1 MSGQT
6 ISEAE
11 ICLQEQLE
19 SSEIEAA
26 SSDVV
31 AEQGSSHEILKRA
44 NQVGETGF
52 WNCSS
57 VKSRK
62 NDTSLNEAIFNKKR
76 SQKIIQAL
84 DEAKFSSFH
93 LSVILVA
100 GFGFMVDSYN
110 FFCINMCTKLLG
122 RIYYTKSS
130 CSQINGGS
138 FSCIIKS
145 PGQLPINQNV
155 AVSCL
160 SLAGAL
166 VGQVVGGRMGD
177 IYGRKFVFTT
187 SLLTMMLASTSSGM
201 SYGTDA
207 NGVVGTL
214 CFWRFVLGIG
224 VGANYP
230 AISVL
235 ASEYASSFRRGTL
248 VAFVFAMQGLGYL
261 VACAVVIFVITIFD
275 GAYGGTDCS
284 SFQTG
289 HCYPMTALGAS
300 EGEAQRNLW
309 AQHGSVLKPSD
320 DYVWRIVV
328 SFGALPAAIILHYLG
343 SIPES
348 PRFTALVQGRV
359 LQAAREM
366 DEFMGR
372 SDLSADDVPD
382 SDAAP
387 TAASHIALSADE
399 LARPP
404 VTLREF
410 VFSKDPNFV
419 AQLAGCAG
427 TWFFLDVAFYS
438 QSLFQKDVFS
448 SIGWLPVA
456 NDMTALG
463 EMYNI
468 AKAQAIISL
477 SSTIPGLLATVYT
490 VDYLG
495 RRDVQLMGF
504 FFMTTLM
511 ALLSGFYIALLNG
524 ALPSFIAMY
533 VFTFF
538 VANFGPNST
547 TFIIPSELFPAHFR
561 CTCNGLCAA
570 FGKLG
575 AIVGS
580 AGFLYASQLPTANP
594 PGVGLQPALGILA
607 GTSFMGLALTAWLTP
622 ETIGQTLEALSS
634 GKADERADSAPTGP
648 VVFRVRA

>member
-248 VAFVFAMQGLGYL
+248 VAFVFAMQGLG
-261 VACAVVIFVITIFD
+261 
-275 GAYGGTDCS
+275 
-284 SFQTG
+284 
-289 HCYPMTALGAS
+289 
-300 EGEAQRNLW
+300 
-309 AQHGSVLKPSD
+309 
-320 DYVWRIVV
+320 
-328 SFGALPAAIILHYLG
+328 
-343 SIPES
+343 
-348 PRFTALVQGRV
+348 
-359 LQAAREM
+359 
-366 DEFMGR
+366 
-372 SDLSADDVPD
+372 LSR
-382 SDAAP
+382 
-387 TAASHIALSADE
+387 ALS
-399 LARPP
+399 
-404 VTLREF
+404 
-410 VFSKDPNFV
+410 
-419 AQLAGCAG
+419 
-427 TWFFLDVAFYS
+427 
-438 QSLFQKDVFS
+438 
-448 SIGWLPVA
+448 
-456 NDMTALG
+456 
-463 EMYNI
+463 
-468 AKAQAIISL
+468 
-477 SSTIPGLLATVYT
+477 
-490 VDYLG
+490 
-495 RRDVQLMGF
+495 
-504 FFMTTLM
+504 
-511 ALLSGFYIALLNG
+511 
-524 ALPSFIAMY
+524 
-533 VFTFF
+533 
-538 VANFGPNST
+538 
-547 TFIIPSELFPAHFR
+547 
-561 CTCNGLCAA
+561 
-570 FGKLG
+570 
-575 AIVGS
+575 
-580 AGFLYASQLPTANP
+580 
-594 PGVGLQPALGILA
+594 
-607 GTSFMGLALTAWLTP
+607 
-622 ETIGQTLEALSS
+622 
-634 GKADERADSAPTGP
+634 
-648 VVFRVRA
+648 